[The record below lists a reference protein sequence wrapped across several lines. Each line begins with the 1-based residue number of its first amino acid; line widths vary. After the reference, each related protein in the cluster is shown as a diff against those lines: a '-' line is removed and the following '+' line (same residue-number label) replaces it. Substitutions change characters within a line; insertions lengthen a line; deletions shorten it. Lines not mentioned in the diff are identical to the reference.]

1 MSKRGLSLFIRF
13 KPIWWS
19 HERPWLCC
27 HWGKLMLT
35 WGILLLS
42 VITVTVCTICYLLL
56 NPCSALSWAE
66 AIMAWVWKYFS
77 TAPADID
84 MEPTSYP
91 NNPINE
97 PSHRI
102 WFRFKFINSDWNGSW
117 IGCLCFDYNRSLT
130 KSITID
136 CNGVRS
142 SIMIIY
148 ERAQSEGRAANNPSV
163 STITDNAPTECLS
176 SVLNE
181 KALVGTF
188 NQEKGPSLWLLKPIV
203 WSSSREYAE
212 QQQMLGIFRHV
223 DVESRT
229 PWHGDSTD
237 TALHFMHA

>member
-1 MSKRGLSLFIRF
+1 MS
-13 KPIWWS
+13 
-19 HERPWLCC
+19 PWQCC

-56 NPCSALSWAE
+56 NPCSALPWAE
-66 AIMAWVWKYFS
+66 AIIAWVWKYFS

-102 WFRFKFINSDWNGSW
+102 WFRFKFINSNWNGSW

-142 SIMIIY
+142 SIMIMK
-148 ERAQSEGRAANNPSV
+148 ERRARVELQTIHRFSQSLRRP
-163 STITDNAPTECLS
+163 LL
-176 SVLNE
+176 SVL
-181 KALVGTF
+181 VV
-188 NQEKGPSLWLLKPIV
+188 S
-203 WSSSREYAE
+203 
-212 QQQMLGIFRHV
+212 
-223 DVESRT
+223 
-229 PWHGDSTD
+229 
-237 TALHFMHA
+237 

>member
-1 MSKRGLSLFIRF
+1 MS
-13 KPIWWS
+13 
-19 HERPWLCC
+19 PWQCC

-56 NPCSALSWAE
+56 NPCSALPWAE

-142 SIMIIY
+142 SIMIMK
-148 ERAQSEGRAANNPSV
+148 ERRARVELQTIHQFRQSRIRGHSQMTLQHWTTNGNSKADESWRGGTKGHQKRWWMMKNPMFRGNPSK
-163 STITDNAPTECLS
+163 SGLIGS
-176 SVLNE
+176 
-181 KALVGTF
+181 
-188 NQEKGPSLWLLKPIV
+188 
-203 WSSSREYAE
+203 
-212 QQQMLGIFRHV
+212 H
-223 DVESRT
+223 
-229 PWHGDSTD
+229 
-237 TALHFMHA
+237 

>member
-1 MSKRGLSLFIRF
+1 
-13 KPIWWS
+13 
-19 HERPWLCC
+19 
-27 HWGKLMLT
+27 MLT

-56 NPCSALSWAE
+56 NPCSALPWAE
-66 AIMAWVWKYFS
+66 AIIAWVWKYFS

-102 WFRFKFINSDWNGSW
+102 WFRFKFINSNWNGSW

-142 SIMIIY
+142 SIMIMK
-148 ERAQSEGRAANNPSV
+148 ERRARVELQTIHRFSQSRSRGRSILGASPGWKCLIIVLSNLNTLLRHHAMV
-163 STITDNAPTECLS
+163 SID
-176 SVLNE
+176 
-181 KALVGTF
+181 
-188 NQEKGPSLWLLKPIV
+188 
-203 WSSSREYAE
+203 
-212 QQQMLGIFRHV
+212 
-223 DVESRT
+223 
-229 PWHGDSTD
+229 
-237 TALHFMHA
+237 